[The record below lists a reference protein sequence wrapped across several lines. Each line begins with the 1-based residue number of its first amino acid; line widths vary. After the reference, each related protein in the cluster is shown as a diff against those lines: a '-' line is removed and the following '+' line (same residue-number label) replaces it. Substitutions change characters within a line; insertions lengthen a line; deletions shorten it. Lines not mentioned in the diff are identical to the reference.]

1 MSGKKIPVGQFL
13 ERELNQYENGD
24 NVPGLC
30 VFLEAKNMVIK
41 LKGKK

>member
-13 ERELNQYENGD
+13 ERKLNQYENGD

-30 VFLEAKNMVIK
+30 ATKSKEYGN
-41 LKGKK
+41 